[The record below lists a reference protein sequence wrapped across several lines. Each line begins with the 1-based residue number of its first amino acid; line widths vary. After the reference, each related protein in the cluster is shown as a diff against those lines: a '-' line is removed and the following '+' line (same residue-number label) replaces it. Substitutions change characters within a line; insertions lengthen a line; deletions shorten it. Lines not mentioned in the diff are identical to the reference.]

1 MKNQLIL
8 LLSLSLTFGVVAQK
22 KELKTAEKALK
33 KKNYAASLDQLEV
46 VSSLL
51 VENAAPKLIEK
62 YYYLKAAALFEDGT
76 NSAQEELAGEAY
88 LELLRF
94 QKESGMNK
102 YGQKAAEDLSRIVQ
116 SATAKGST
124 LFNGK
129 KYNQAAQ
136 KFELVYALSKKDT
149 SYLEYAALASLYAK
163 NYDQS
168 ITLYKKLLSIGYT
181 GITTQYKATDAS
193 NGEDWYFNSQK
204 EMDKFVKL
212 EMASA
217 PEVLVL
223 DSRTN
228 IAKNIASSYSAKGDQ
243 DAALKAIDDAKKIFP
258 NDYTLIISEANIFL
272 KSGDNK
278 KSSELFKKAIEFK
291 PNDPQLHFNV
301 GVLTSKQGYAEE
313 AISHFQNAIRLKP
326 DYSDAYYSIGVL
338 ITEKEISIIE
348 EMNKTSDFDRYDE
361 LLLKRKEV
369 FLEAL
374 PYYENALKYNEK
386 SPEIMKTLIGLYESL
401 EMYDKQKATKS
412 KLDAL

>member
-1 MKNQLIL
+1 MKNIFLL
-8 LLSLSLTFGVVAQK
+8 LLSLFLSFGATAQK
-22 KELKTAEKALK
+22 KELKAAEKALK
-33 KKNYAASLDQLEV
+33 KKNYATSLDQLEV

-51 VENAAPKLIEK
+51 ENAAPKLIEK

-76 NSAQEELAGEAY
+76 NSKQEELAGEAY

-94 QKESGMNK
+94 QKESGMKK

-116 SATAKGST
+116 SAAAKGST
-124 LFNGK
+124 LYNGQ

-181 GITTQYKATDAS
+181 GITTQYKATDAL
-193 NGEDWYFNSQK
+193 NGEDRYFNSQK
-204 EMDKFVKL
+204 EMDKYVKL

-369 FLEAL
+369 YLEAL

-401 EMYDKQKATKS
+401 EMYDKQKETKS

>member
-1 MKNQLIL
+1 MKNKFLL
-8 LLSLSLTFGVVAQK
+8 LLSLFLSFGATAQK

-33 KKNYAASLDQLEV
+33 KKDYAASSDQLQLAQP
-46 VSSLL
+46 LL
-51 VENAAPKLIEK
+51 ENAAPKLIEK

-116 SATAKGST
+116 SAVAKGST
-124 LFNGK
+124 LYNGQ
-129 KYNQAAQ
+129 KYKEAAQ

-149 SYLEYAALASLYAK
+149 SFLENAALASFYAK
-163 NYDQS
+163 KYDQS
-168 ITLYKKLLSIGYT
+168 ISLYKKLLSIGYT
-181 GITTQYKATDAS
+181 GITTQYKATNAL
-193 NGEDWYFNSQK
+193 NGEDMYFNSQK
-204 EMDKFVKL
+204 EMDIKVKI

-223 DSRTN
+223 DSRTK

-258 NDYTLIISEANIFL
+258 NDYTLIISEANIYFKL
-272 KSGDNK
+272 GDNK
-278 KSSELFKKAIEFK
+278 MSSKLFKKAIELK
-291 PNDPQLHFNV
+291 PNDPQLHYNV
-301 GVLTSKQGYAEE
+301 GVLTLEQGYAEE
-313 AISHFQNAIRLKP
+313 AISHFQNAILLKP
-326 DYSDAYYSIGVL
+326 DYSDAYNNIGVSIL
-338 ITEKEISIIE
+338 EKTKPIIE
-348 EMNKTSDFDRYDE
+348 EMNNNLSDFDKYDE
-361 LLLKRKEV
+361 LLLQQKEV
-369 FLEAL
+369 YLEAL

-386 SPEIMKTLIGLYESL
+386 SPEIMKTLIGLYELL

>member
-8 LLSLSLTFGVVAQK
+8 LLSLSLSFGVVAQK

-51 VENAAPKLIEK
+51 ENAAPKLIEK

-102 YGQKAAEDLSRIVQ
+102 YEQKAAEDLSRIVQ
-116 SATAKGST
+116 SAAAKGST
-124 LFNGK
+124 LYSGQ
-129 KYNQAAQ
+129 KYKEAAQ
-136 KFELVYALSKKDT
+136 KFELVYTLSKKDT
-149 SYLEYAALASLYAK
+149 SYLEYAALASFYAK
-163 NYDQS
+163 KYDQS
-168 ITLYKKLLSIGYT
+168 ISLYKKLLSIGYT
-181 GITTQYKATDAS
+181 GITTQYKATDALS
-193 NGEDWYFNSQK
+193 GEDIYFNSQK
-204 EMDKFVKL
+204 EMDDNVKL
-212 EMASA
+212 EIASA

-228 IAKNIASSYSAKGDQ
+228 IANNIASSYSAKGDQ

-278 KSSELFKKAIEFK
+278 KSSELFKKAIELK
-291 PNDPQLHFNV
+291 PNDAQLHFNV

-338 ITEKEISIIE
+338 ITEKETSIIE

-369 FLEAL
+369 YLEAL
-374 PYYENALKYNEK
+374 PYFEIALKCNEK
-386 SPEIMKTLIGLYESL
+386 SPEIMKTLIGLYELL